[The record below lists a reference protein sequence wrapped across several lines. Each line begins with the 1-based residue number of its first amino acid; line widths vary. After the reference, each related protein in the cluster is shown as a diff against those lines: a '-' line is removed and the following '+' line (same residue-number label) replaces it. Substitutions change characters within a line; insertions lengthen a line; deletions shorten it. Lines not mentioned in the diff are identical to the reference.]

1 MTISGIL
8 SKVKTET
15 LQVRVTTDLKKK
27 LEALAM
33 RENTSVSRLLL
44 VSIAKQ
50 YPELVDDILKH

>member
-1 MTISGIL
+1 MSNSDIL